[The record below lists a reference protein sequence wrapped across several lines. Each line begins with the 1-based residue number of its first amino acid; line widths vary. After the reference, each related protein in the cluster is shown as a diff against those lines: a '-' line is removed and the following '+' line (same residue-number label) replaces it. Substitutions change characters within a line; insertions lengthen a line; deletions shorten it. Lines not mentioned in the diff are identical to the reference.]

1 MYSSKTI
8 EKMKNSIFILSIV
21 FVLAA
26 CGQKP
31 ADKAATDEKSATET
45 VTQVKKG
52 KKYPIEKGIVY
63 QKSDVMGIVS
73 NPVIYF
79 DKWGEWEATETTTS
93 IEMMGIKESS
103 TSLKIVKGEDNWEID
118 MDKKT
123 GFHYN
128 RAVMINQMGVDM
140 ENLTTEIMGKMK
152 LEKVGEEKYLGYPCV
167 KFKMKNDEMK
177 MDVEYL
183 MYGNLMMKMTGK
195 AMEIPTS
202 IEVTKIEAVT
212 PPAEKFEIPAG
223 ITITEQ

>member
-1 MYSSKTI
+1 
-8 EKMKNSIFILSIV
+8 MKKLIFILSIL
-21 FVLAA
+21 FVLVS
-26 CGQKP
+26 CGQKQ
-31 ADKAATDEKSATET
+31 AGESKTDENATKE
-45 VTQVKKG
+45 VASQVKKG

-167 KFKMKNDEMK
+167 KYKMKNDEMK

-183 MYGNLMMKMTGK
+183 MCGNLMMKMKGK
-195 AMEIPTS
+195 AMEIPTEL
-202 IEVTKIEAVT
+202 EVTKIEAVT

-223 ITITEQ
+223 VKITEQ

>member
-1 MYSSKTI
+1 MATKTLTELDVSLANNKISVEEWAEKYQEANSKLQGCAQEARTNAV
-8 EKMKNSIFILSIV
+8 EYQN
-21 FVLAA
+21 
-26 CGQKP
+26 
-31 ADKAATDEKSATET
+31 ATKEVASQA
-45 VTQVKKG
+45 KKG

-63 QKSDVMGIVS
+63 QKTNVMGIES

-79 DKWGEWEATETTTS
+79 DKWGEWETTETTTT

-167 KFKMKNDEMK
+167 
-177 MDVEYL
+177 
-183 MYGNLMMKMTGK
+183 
-195 AMEIPTS
+195 
-202 IEVTKIEAVT
+202 
-212 PPAEKFEIPAG
+212 
-223 ITITEQ
+223 

>member
-1 MYSSKTI
+1 
-8 EKMKNSIFILSIV
+8 MKKLIFILSIL
-21 FVLAA
+21 FVLVSS
-26 CGQKP
+26 GQKQ
-31 ADKAATDEKSATET
+31 AGESKTDENAAKEVAS
-45 VTQVKKG
+45 QVKKG

-63 QKSDVMGIVS
+63 QKTNVMGIES

-79 DKWGEWEATETTTS
+79 DKWGEWETTETTTT

-123 GFHYN
+123 GVHYN
-128 RAVMINQMGVDM
+128 RAVVVNQMGVDM
-140 ENLTTEIMGKMK
+140 ENITTEIMGKMK
-152 LEKVGEEKYLGYPCV
+152 LEKVGEEKFLGYPCV
-167 KFKMKNDEMK
+167 KYKMKNDEMK
-177 MDVEYL
+177 MDVEYI
-183 MYGNLMMKMTGK
+183 MCGNLMMKMTGK

-223 ITITEQ
+223 IKITEQ

>member
-31 ADKAATDEKSATET
+31 ADIAATDEKSATET

-167 KFKMKNDEMK
+167 KYKMKNDEMK

-183 MYGNLMMKMTGK
+183 MCGNLMMKMKGK
-195 AMEIPTS
+195 AMEIPTEL
-202 IEVTKIEAVT
+202 EVTKIEAVT

-223 ITITEQ
+223 VKITEQ

>member
-1 MYSSKTI
+1 
-8 EKMKNSIFILSIV
+8 MKKLIFILSALFV
-21 FVLAA
+21 FAA
-26 CGQKP
+26 CGQKQTGESKT
-31 ADKAATDEKSATET
+31 DKDAAKEVAA
-45 VTQVKKG
+45 QAKKG

-63 QKSDVMGIVS
+63 QKSNVMGIES

-167 KFKMKNDEMK
+167 KYKMKNDEMK

-183 MYGNLMMKMTGK
+183 MCGNLMMKMKGK
-195 AMEIPTS
+195 AMEIPTEL
-202 IEVTKIEAVT
+202 EVTKIEAVT

-223 ITITEQ
+223 VKITEQ

>member
-1 MYSSKTI
+1 
-8 EKMKNSIFILSIV
+8 MKKLIFILSIL
-21 FVLAA
+21 FVLVS
-26 CGQKP
+26 CGQKQ
-31 ADKAATDEKSATET
+31 AGESKTDENATKE
-45 VTQVKKG
+45 VASQVKKG

-63 QKSDVMGIVS
+63 QKTNVMGIES

-79 DKWGEWEATETTTS
+79 DKWGEWETTETTTT

-123 GFHYN
+123 GYHYN
-128 RAVMINQMGVDM
+128 RAVTINQMGVDM
-140 ENLTTEIMGKMK
+140 ENITTEIMGKMK
-152 LEKVGEEKYLGYPCV
+152 LEKVGEEKFLGYPCV
-167 KFKMKNDEMK
+167 KYKMKNDEMK
-177 MDVEYL
+177 MDVEYI
-183 MYGNLMMKMTGK
+183 MCGNLMMKMTGK

-223 ITITEQ
+223 VKITEQ

>member
-1 MYSSKTI
+1 
-8 EKMKNSIFILSIV
+8 MKKLIFILCIG
-21 FVLAA
+21 FLIAA
-26 CGQKP
+26 CGQKQS
-31 ADKAATDEKSATET
+31 DKTKTDEKATTES
-45 VTQVKKG
+45 VAQVKKG

-63 QKSDVMGIVS
+63 QKTEVMGIES

-79 DKWGEWEATETTTS
+79 DKWGEWETTETTTS
-93 IEMMGIKESS
+93 MEMLGQKIST

-128 RAVMINQMGVDM
+128 RAVMINQLGVDM
-140 ENLTTEIMGKMK
+140 ENLTTEMMGKMK

-167 KFKMKNDEMK
+167 KYRMKNDELK

-183 MYGNLMMKMTGK
+183 ACGNLMMKMAGK
-195 AMEIPTS
+195 AMEIPTK

-212 PPAEKFEIPAG
+212 PPADKFEIPAG
-223 ITITEQ
+223 VKITEQ

>member
-1 MYSSKTI
+1 
-8 EKMKNSIFILSIV
+8 MKNSIFIISIV

-31 ADKAATDEKSATET
+31 SDKAATDEKNATE
-45 VTQVKKG
+45 VMKKVKKG
-52 KKYPIEKGIVY
+52 KKYPIEKGIIY
-63 QKSDVMGIVS
+63 QKTNDMGIES
-73 NPVIYF
+73 NPVIHF
-79 DKWGEWEATETTTS
+79 DKWGEWETTETTTS

-123 GFHYN
+123 GVHYN
-128 RAVMINQMGVDM
+128 RAVVVNQMGVDM

-212 PPAEKFEIPAG
+212 PPAEKFEIPDG

>member
-1 MYSSKTI
+1 
-8 EKMKNSIFILSIV
+8 MKKLIFILSIL
-21 FVLAA
+21 FVLVS
-26 CGQKP
+26 CGQKQ
-31 ADKAATDEKSATET
+31 AGESKTDENAAKEVAA
-45 VTQVKKG
+45 QVKKG

-63 QKSDVMGIVS
+63 QKTNVMGIES

-79 DKWGEWEATETTTS
+79 DKWGEWETTETTTT

-123 GFHYN
+123 GYHYN
-128 RAVMINQMGVDM
+128 RAVTINQMGVDM
-140 ENLTTEIMGKMK
+140 ENITTEIMGKMK
-152 LEKVGEEKYLGYPCV
+152 LEKVGEEKFLGYPCV
-167 KFKMKNDEMK
+167 KYKMKNDEMK
-177 MDVEYL
+177 MDVEYI
-183 MYGNLMMKMTGK
+183 MCGNLMMKMTGK

-223 ITITEQ
+223 VKITEQ